1 MATKNNYLIQV
12 AQAQERFLQYDQN
25 ALIEKLKMQVDDKFF
40 YVKLLCKTYRID
52 RNTGSTQRQGTS
64 GWEDAN
70 THSEVMT
77 LMDLICDSRNDRYLA
92 LRWKNMQGFGLMFHQ
107 NLLEDKKDP
116 WAYRIQENQDAFRAA
131 CIAMAG
137 EPLPNGDIAYAIEVF
152 DGLPIAIQFWE
163 GDEEFAPR
171 LRYMWDENALMYLKY
186 ETMYF
191 AVNLLMSRIDEE
203 MKKLAAN

>member
-40 YVKLLCKTYRID
+40 YVKLLCKIYRID
-52 RNTGSTQRQGTS
+52 RNTGNTQRQGTS

-203 MKKLAAN
+203 MKKPAAN

>member
-40 YVKLLCKTYRID
+40 YVKLLCKIYRID
-52 RNTGSTQRQGTS
+52 RNTGNTQRQGTS